1 MLKRTTI
8 IGILMALMFTALIF
22 RMFNLS
28 TGEFLIEAANRQSN
42 FVLDVGTT
50 RSKIYDSNF
59 LPFTGNTTKIVGAVL
74 PSPESKMVLNDLVVG
89 KSKQQLDKMMDARV
103 PFVMD
108 LPHDKVYSNS
118 VEVIDKTVRYPDE
131 AEQLAVHLLGYTDK
145 AEENGIAGIEKN
157 YDAFLKEG
165 AGKLK
170 IRYKTD
176 GMGRPLKG
184 EYPTLVSEDYN
195 TNAGIVLTL
204 DQRMQKIAQEALS
217 EEGHKGAVIITDV
230 YTGEIKA
237 MASNPTFDQ
246 NKIEEHLN
254 CEDACLTN
262 RALSQYSL
270 GSIFKLLVSAAALDS
285 NLVGKYYSYDCKGYY
300 NVKGTTFN
308 CFNHKTHGVI
318 DMKKALEVSCNTYFV
333 NLINVIGKEK
343 VIKLAKSLEFGSSFE
358 IADGIVSAKGNL
370 PTYDQLKNIAEV
382 GNFSFGQGVL
392 LTTPIQV
399 TRLINAI
406 ANGGIDVIPKL
417 VAGTTQDG
425 ASLLDKTPTYTKNRV
440 ISKETSDFLIEAMVS
455 VVERGSGQ
463 RAKPKFAG
471 AGGKTGSAQTG
482 VYEKNGVENVNA
494 WFTGFFPANKPKYSV
509 VVMVQDGGEGSI
521 VAAPIFKKVVDQIS
535 AFSLPPGYSEPQ
547 K

>member
-1 MLKRTTI
+1 MLKRTTM
-8 IGILMALMFTALIF
+8 IGIVIIIMFTALIF
-22 RMFNLS
+22 KMFNLAR
-28 TGEFLIEAANRQSN
+28 GDFLVEAANRQSN

-59 LPFTGNTTKIVGAVL
+59 LPFTGNTTKTVGAVL
-74 PSPESKMVLNDLVVG
+74 PSPESKLILNNLIVG
-89 KSKQQLDKMMDARV
+89 ESKQQLDKMMDTRV
-103 PFVMD
+103 PFVID
-108 LPHDKVYSNS
+108 LPSEQVYSNE
-118 VEVIDKTVRYPDE
+118 VEVVDKTVRYPE
-131 AEQLAVHLLGYTDK
+131 QSEQLAVHLLGYTDK
-145 AEENGIAGIEKN
+145 SEENGISGIEKN
-157 YDAFLKEG
+157 YDQFLKEG

-184 EYPTLVSEDYN
+184 EYPTIVTDDYN
-195 TNAGIVLTL
+195 TKAGLVLTL
-204 DQRMQKIAQEALS
+204 DQRMQKIAQDALS
-217 EEGHKGAVIITDV
+217 AQSHKGAVIISDI

-254 CEDACLTN
+254 CDDACLTN
-262 RALSQYSL
+262 RALSHYSL

-300 NVKGTTFN
+300 NVKGTVFN
-308 CFNHKTHGVI
+308 CYNHKTHGVI

-343 VIKLAKSLEFGSSFE
+343 VVKLAKNLEFGSSFE
-358 IADGIVSAKGNL
+358 IAEGIQSAKGNL

-392 LTTPIQV
+392 LATPIQV

-406 ANGGIDVIPKL
+406 ANGGIDVTPKL

-425 ASLLDKTPTYTKNRV
+425 ETLLDKTPTYTKNQV

-463 RAKPKFAG
+463 RAKPKFGG

-494 WFTGFFPANKPKYSV
+494 WFTGFFPANKPRYSV
-509 VVMVQDGGEGSI
+509 VVMIQDGGEGSI
-521 VAAPIFKKVVDQIS
+521 VAAPIFKEVVDKIN
-535 AFSLPPGYSEPQ
+535 AFYLPPGYSQP
-547 K
+547 